1 MKQAVSSSF
10 QRLIKD
16 YALVLCRET
25 EVSKADCHALLRH
38 RHLLPTHQRRIFNGV
53 YEDAS
58 SNYGLLPSQ
67 KQMATSLF
75 NKCHKELKTKG
86 DICMKVSLTC
96 LITDGWSNIKNKSVI
111 NCMVVSPNSC
121 LYLEAL
127 LTAQQGHDHKFI
139 ANDVEGVFKTY
150 ESTTFVGA
158 KMDNTSAN
166 KKTWTMLFK
175 KLQLFVKDIFS
186 ATKTKKASND
196 TTTYLVNYPFENMML
211 FINKCKD
218 IECTKVKKTITDSK
232 KFDLLKKSIEILA
245 SLDILIFKY
254 RSHKVPISDVM
265 PDFHALPLEFS
276 KLLAFNIINKY
287 KLAYLIKTCV
297 LRLMLMYSNAHGL
310 AYMLDPW
317 FIAERMLRL
326 NREALKDNMFSD
338 NESRESFDEARVQII
353 FKRYTEFVITA
364 TKAKEEES
372 MRYTMLSKSHK
383 TVLQYWLIDGK
394 YWTELRSVAIKLF
407 SMETCSAA
415 LEQNWSTIKFIHL
428 KLRNFLTPK
437 SINELTYIKSNLSI
451 FYD

>member
-139 ANDVEGVFKTY
+139 ANDVEGVFKT
-150 ESTTFVGA
+150 
-158 KMDNTSAN
+158 
-166 KKTWTMLFK
+166 
-175 KLQLFVKDIFS
+175 LQLFVKDIFS

-196 TTTYLVNYPFENMML
+196 TTTYLVNYPFEKMML

-218 IECTKVKKTITDSK
+218 IVK
-232 KFDLLKKSIEILA
+232 F
-245 SLDILIFKY
+245 Y
-254 RSHKVPISDVM
+254 YNH
-265 PDFHALPLEFS
+265 H
-276 KLLAFNIINKY
+276 
-287 KLAYLIKTCV
+287 
-297 LRLMLMYSNAHGL
+297 
-310 AYMLDPW
+310 
-317 FIAERMLRL
+317 
-326 NREALKDNMFSD
+326 
-338 NESRESFDEARVQII
+338 
-353 FKRYTEFVITA
+353 VITA
-364 TKAKEEES
+364 QLKE
-372 MRYTMLSKSHK
+372 M
-383 TVLQYWLIDGK
+383 
-394 YWTELRSVAIKLF
+394 
-407 SMETCSAA
+407 
-415 LEQNWSTIKFIHL
+415 
-428 KLRNFLTPK
+428 
-437 SINELTYIKSNLSI
+437 
-451 FYD
+451 